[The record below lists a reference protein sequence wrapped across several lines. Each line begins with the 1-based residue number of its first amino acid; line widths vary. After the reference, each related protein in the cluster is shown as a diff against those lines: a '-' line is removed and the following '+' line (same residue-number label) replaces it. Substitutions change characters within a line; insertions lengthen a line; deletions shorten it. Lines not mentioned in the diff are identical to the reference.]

1 MTLNFFR
8 SKEHMRAWR
17 EANPTLVGAG
27 TPVSEAFK
35 LGERV
40 FGGLLGGQRP

>member
-1 MTLNFFR
+1 
-8 SKEHMRAWR
+8 MRAWS
-17 EANPTLVGAG
+17 EANPTVEGAG

-40 FGGLLGGQRP
+40 FGGLLRSEEP

>member
-1 MTLNFFR
+1 MV
-8 SKEHMRAWR
+8 E
-17 EANPTLVGAG
+17 GAG

-40 FGGLLGGQRP
+40 FGGLLRGEKR